1 MFLCL
6 AIFCE
11 NFVTFQELTI
21 YYETYI
27 KLLDLF
33 HQAFSSL
40 NSDREPDVYYH
51 RSMGFQYRSD
61 MITLFLESV
70 LPLGGI
76 QSKIFE

>member
-1 MFLCL
+1 MLLCL

-11 NFVTFQELTI
+11 NFVTFQGLTI

-51 RSMGFQYRSD
+51 NNKPGNSFKLIKIK
-61 MITLFLESV
+61 ITNDVSFS
-70 LPLGGI
+70 PGNR
-76 QSKIFE
+76 

>member
-11 NFVTFQELTI
+11 NFVTFQGLPI

-33 HQAFSSL
+33 HQVFSSL
-40 NSDREPDVYYH
+40 NSDREPDILLP
-51 RSMGFQYRSD
+51 QYKQLN
-61 MITLFLESV
+61 LFL
-70 LPLGGI
+70 
-76 QSKIFE
+76 

>member
-1 MFLCL
+1 MLLCL

-11 NFVTFQELTI
+11 NFVTSQGLTI

-40 NSDREPDVYYH
+40 NSDREPDIYYH
-51 RSMGFQYRSD
+51 TGARDNCLNFKQNW
-61 MITLFLESV
+61 
-70 LPLGGI
+70 
-76 QSKIFE
+76 

>member
-1 MFLCL
+1 MSCN
-6 AIFCE
+6 ICE
-11 NFVTFQELTI
+11 NFVTFQGLTI

-51 RSMGFQYRSD
+51 SCECDGVQKMLLFQ
-61 MITLFLESV
+61 TN
-70 LPLGGI
+70 
-76 QSKIFE
+76 